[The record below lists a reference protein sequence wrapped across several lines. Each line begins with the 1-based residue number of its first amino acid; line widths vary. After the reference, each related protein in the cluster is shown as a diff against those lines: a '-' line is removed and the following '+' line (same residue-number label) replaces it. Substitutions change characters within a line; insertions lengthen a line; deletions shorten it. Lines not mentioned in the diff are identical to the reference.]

1 MISLFRKIRQSLLKQ
16 QKITQY
22 LAYAVGEIFLVV
34 IGILIALQI
43 NTWNELRKT
52 RQYEV
57 KMLKE
62 LKSTLEKDRRYFS
75 SQIPR
80 LTIKQNAAN
89 RLLSMLE
96 NKEENL
102 DTLNRYFTNLRFEVL
117 FQYNSGAYGSIKS
130 GGIDKISNDSI
141 RAKMAGIYEFLIPR
155 SEKIFENLSHS
166 EETEDKLVEAL
177 TKRVILSPEGREK
190 TIQNKFSDP
199 KAIYRDEFLH
209 LIQIQKRNTFVTK
222 SRLESLL
229 SPLDELIQLLEEE
242 LKEKPE

>member
-1 MISLFRKIRQSLLKQ
+1 MISLFRKIRHSFLQQ

-22 LAYAVGEIFLVV
+22 LVYAFGEIFLVV

-52 RQYEV
+52 REYEL
-57 KMLKE
+57 KMLQE
-62 LKSTLEKDRRYFS
+62 LKSTLERDRGYFA
-75 SQIPR
+75 SQLPR

-89 RLLSMLE
+89 RLLAMLE

-102 DTLNRYFTNLRFEVL
+102 DTLNRYFSNLRFEVL

-141 RAKMAGIYEFLIPR
+141 RGKMAGIYEFFIPR
-155 SEKIFENLSHS
+155 SEKIFEGLRES
-166 EETEDKLVEAL
+166 ERTENDLVEAL
-177 TKRVILSPEGREK
+177 TDRVIISMQNGEK
-190 TIQNKFSDP
+190 SIQNRFTDT
-199 KAIYRDEFLH
+199 KAIFQDEFLH
-209 LIQIQKRNTFVTK
+209 LIQLQKRNTFVTK

-229 SPLDELIQLLEEE
+229 PPIDELISLLDSE
-242 LKEKPE
+242 LKINPE

>member
-1 MISLFRKIRQSLLKQ
+1 MIALFRKIRHSLLNQ
-16 QKITQY
+16 LRFSQY

-52 RQYEV
+52 RQYEL

-62 LKSTLEKDRRYFS
+62 LKITLEKDRGYFS

-80 LTIKQNAAN
+80 LTQKQKAAN
-89 RLLSMLE
+89 RLLAMVE

-102 DTLNRYFTNLRFEVL
+102 DTLNKYFSDLRFDIL
-117 FQYNSGAYGSIKS
+117 FQYNAGAYGSIKS

-141 RAKMAGIYEFLIPR
+141 RAKMADIYEFLIPR
-155 SEKIFENLSHS
+155 SEKIFENLSS
-166 EETEDKLVEAL
+166 SDPVETELVEQL
-177 TKRVILSPEGREK
+177 TKRVIIPLENGEK
-190 TIQNKFSDP
+190 TIRGRMTDP
-199 KAIYRDEFLH
+199 KVIYKEEFLH
-209 LIQIQKRNTFVTK
+209 LIQLHKNNTFITK

-229 SPLDELIQLLEEE
+229 TPMDNLIQLVEEE
-242 LKEKPE
+242 LSTTN

>member
-16 QKITQY
+16 QKVTQY

-43 NTWNELRKT
+43 NTWNELKKI

-62 LKSTLEKDRRYFS
+62 LKATLERDRGYFS

-80 LTIKQNAAN
+80 LTNKQNAAN
-89 RLLSMLE
+89 RLLLMLE

-102 DTLNRYFTNLRFEVL
+102 DTLNKYFLNLRFEIL

-130 GGIDKISNDSI
+130 GGIDKISNDSV

-155 SEKIFENLSHS
+155 SEKIFESLSRS
-166 EETEDKLVEAL
+166 EEVETDLIEAL
-177 TKRVILSPEGREK
+177 TQRKINTMESGEK
-190 TIQNKFSDP
+190 SIQNRFSDP
-199 KAIYRDEFLH
+199 KAIYQDEFLH

-222 SRLESLL
+222 SRLEDLL
-229 SPLDELIQLLEEE
+229 PPMDELIQLLEAE
-242 LKEKPE
+242 LKINLE

>member
-1 MISLFRKIRQSLLKQ
+1 MISLFRKIRQSLLQQ

-52 RQYEV
+52 RSYEL

-62 LKSTLEKDRRYFS
+62 LKATLERDRGYFAN
-75 SQIPR
+75 QIPR

-89 RLLSMLE
+89 RLLVMLE

-102 DTLNRYFTNLRFEVL
+102 DTLNRYFSNLRFEVL

-155 SEKIFENLSHS
+155 SEKIFEGLS
-166 EETEDKLVEAL
+166 EAEADENDLVEAL
-177 TKRVILSPEGREK
+177 TEREIISMK
-190 TIQNKFSDP
+190 NGEKSIQNRFTNP
-199 KAIYRDEFLH
+199 KAIYSDEFLH

-222 SRLESLL
+222 NRLESLL
-229 SPLDELIQLLEEE
+229 PPIDELISLLDAE
-242 LKEKPE
+242 LNINPE

>member
-16 QKITQY
+16 QKVTQY
-22 LAYAVGEIFLVV
+22 LAYAIGEIFLVV

-43 NTWNELRKT
+43 NTWNEERKT
-52 RQYEV
+52 RQYEL

-62 LKSTLEKDRRYFS
+62 LKATLEKDRGYFS

-80 LTIKQNAAN
+80 LTNKQNAAN
-89 RLLSMLE
+89 RLLLMLE

-102 DTLNRYFTNLRFEVL
+102 DTLNRYFSNLRFEIL

-166 EETEDKLVEAL
+166 EEIEDELVEAL
-177 TKRVILSPEGREK
+177 TERVILSAEGREK
-190 TIQNKFSDP
+190 TIQNKFLDP

-222 SRLESLL
+222 NRLESLL
-229 SPLDELIQLLEEE
+229 PPIDELIALLEAE
-242 LKEKPE
+242 LKIPE

>member
-1 MISLFRKIRQSLLKQ
+1 MISLFRKIRHSFLQQ

-22 LAYAVGEIFLVV
+22 LVYAFGEIFLVV

-52 RQYEV
+52 REYEL
-57 KMLKE
+57 KMLQE
-62 LKSTLEKDRRYFS
+62 LKSTLERDRGYFA
-75 SQIPR
+75 SQLPR

-89 RLLSMLE
+89 RLLAMLE

-102 DTLNRYFTNLRFEVL
+102 DTLNRYFSNLRFEVL

-141 RAKMAGIYEFLIPR
+141 RGKMAGIYEFFIPR
-155 SEKIFENLSHS
+155 SEKIFEGLRES
-166 EETEDKLVEAL
+166 ERIENDLVEAL
-177 TKRVILSPEGREK
+177 TDRVIISMQNGEK
-190 TIQNKFSDP
+190 SIQNRFTDT
-199 KAIYRDEFLH
+199 KAIFQDEFLH
-209 LIQIQKRNTFVTK
+209 LIQLQKRNTFVTK

-229 SPLDELIQLLEEE
+229 PPIDELISLLDSE
-242 LKEKPE
+242 LKINPE

>member
-1 MISLFRKIRQSLLKQ
+1 MPSVRF
-16 QKITQY
+16 
-22 LAYAVGEIFLVV
+22 FLVV

-43 NTWNELRKT
+43 NTWNELRKI

-62 LKSTLEKDRRYFS
+62 LKATLEKDRRYFS

-80 LTIKQNAAN
+80 LSNKQNAAN
-89 RLLSMLE
+89 RLLFMLE

-102 DTLNRYFTNLRFEVL
+102 DTLNKYFSNLRFEVL

-141 RAKMAGIYEFLIPR
+141 RAKMAGLYEFLIPR

-166 EETEDKLVEAL
+166 EAIEDELVEAL
-177 TKRVILSPEGREK
+177 TERKINTLESGEK
-190 TIQNKFSDP
+190 SIQSRFSDP

-222 SRLESLL
+222 NRLESLL
-229 SPLDELIQLLEEE
+229 PPFDELIQLLEED
-242 LKEKPE
+242 LKDRPG

>member
-1 MISLFRKIRQSLLKQ
+1 MISLFRKVRQSLIKQ

-22 LAYAVGEIFLVV
+22 LAYAIGEIFLVV

-43 NTWNELRKT
+43 NTWNELRKI

-62 LKSTLEKDRRYFS
+62 LKATLERDRGYFS
-75 SQIPR
+75 DQIPR
-80 LTIKQNAAN
+80 LTNKQNAAN
-89 RLLSMLE
+89 RLLFMLE

-102 DTLNRYFTNLRFEVL
+102 DTLNKYFSNLRFEIL

-155 SEKIFENLSHS
+155 SEKIFESLSHS
-166 EETEDKLVEAL
+166 EETEDELIEIL
-177 TKRVILSPEGREK
+177 TERVILSPEGREK
-190 TIQNKFSDP
+190 IIQNRFSDP

-209 LIQIQKRNTFVTK
+209 LLQIQKRNTFVTK
-222 SRLESLL
+222 SRLEDLL
-229 SPLDELIQLLEEE
+229 PPMDELIQLLEEE
-242 LKEKPE
+242 LKINPE

>member
-1 MISLFRKIRQSLLKQ
+1 MISLFRKIRQSLLQ
-16 QKITQY
+16 QNKVTQY
-22 LAYAVGEIFLVV
+22 LAYAIGEIFLVV

-43 NTWNELRKT
+43 NTWNELRKI

-62 LKSTLEKDRRYFS
+62 LKATLERDRGYFS

-80 LTIKQNAAN
+80 LTNKQKAAN

-102 DTLNRYFTNLRFEVL
+102 DTLNKYFSNLRFEVL

-141 RAKMAGIYEFLIPR
+141 RAKMAGLYEFLIPR
-155 SEKIFENLSHS
+155 SEKIFENLSDS
-166 EETEDKLVEAL
+166 EEVENNLVEAL
-177 TKRVILSPEGREK
+177 TEREIISMEDREK
-190 TIQNKFSDP
+190 SIQNRFTDP
-199 KAIYRDEFLH
+199 KAIYSDEFLH
-209 LIQIQKRNTFVTK
+209 LIQLQKRNTAVTK

-229 SPLDELIQLLEEE
+229 PPLDELIALLDAE
-242 LKEKPE
+242 LKIPE

>member
-1 MISLFRKIRQSLLKQ
+1 MISLFRKIRLSLLNQ
-16 QKITQY
+16 HKITQY

-52 RQYEV
+52 RSYEI

-62 LKSTLEKDRRYFS
+62 LKSTLEKDRGYFA

-80 LTIKQNAAN
+80 LTTKQNAAN
-89 RLLSMLE
+89 RLLTMVE

-102 DTLNRYFTNLRFEVL
+102 DTLNRYFSNLRFEVL

-141 RAKMAGIYEFLIPR
+141 RAKMAGIYEFIIPR
-155 SEKIFENLSHS
+155 SEKIFESLSKS
-166 EETEDKLVEAL
+166 EEDENNLIEVLTERKITTTAN
-177 TKRVILSPEGREK
+177 GEK
-190 TIQNKFSDP
+190 SIQSRFTNP
-199 KAIYRDEFLH
+199 KAIYRYEFLH
-209 LIQIQKRNTFVTK
+209 LIQLQKRNTGVTK
-222 SRLESLL
+222 NRLESLL
-229 SPLDELIQLLEEE
+229 PPIDELLLLLEAE
-242 LKEKPE
+242 LSTVPK

>member
-1 MISLFRKIRQSLLKQ
+1 MIPLFRKIRQSLIKQ
-16 QKITQY
+16 HKITQY
-22 LAYAVGEIFLVV
+22 LAYAIGEIFLVV

-43 NTWNELRKT
+43 NTWNELRKI

-62 LKSTLEKDRRYFS
+62 LKSTLEMDRRYFA

-80 LTIKQNAAN
+80 LTNKQNAAN
-89 RLLSMLE
+89 RLLIMLE

-102 DTLNRYFTNLRFEVL
+102 DTLNKYFSNLRFEIL

-155 SEKIFENLSHS
+155 SEKIFESLSHS
-166 EETEDKLVEAL
+166 EEVETDLIEAL
-177 TKRVILSPEGREK
+177 TKRKITLLENGEKSILNR
-190 TIQNKFSDP
+190 FSDP

-209 LIQIQKRNTFVTK
+209 LIQIQKRNTFVTTN
-222 SRLESLL
+222 RLESLL
-229 SPLDELIQLLEEE
+229 PPLDELIELLEEE
-242 LKEKPE
+242 LKISPE